1 MASPVVFQPS
11 QNGLNR
17 RSLSIFSRRGAET
30 PTPKTQALAAVSMPF
45 STVSSTGAQPPRSK
59 KWKLGNRGEK
69 KPQGTIL
76 RMVPKE
82 QPMPGRIMSRT
93 EFDVAITPNEE
104 ILRNIG
110 HVATATTSPTST
122 TSTRPTVEFAHILNQ
137 MMPSRA
143 GRKDSQGEVVGV
155 WKNGCTEW
163 DSKMLKPTRYEEV
176 PRPKT
181 SDGASSS
188 DSLTGEKPQRPNIRL
203 IIPNGDST
211 RRPLQMFSKSAS
223 GANYSRNVSTS
234 HMESIRRAELS
245 SSPRSSAMQLPAVTF
260 APKPNR
266 VNNMPTNPAAIMEQ
280 SIIPPEV
287 PQQKSSDR
295 LHVHF
300 RMLSANSSSD
310 SSSVH
315 SSDNECSSKVN
326 SSRTSLMSIAL
337 EEKKAD
343 SPKPDLEEKIVP
355 VILDPELRSSY
366 AASISASTRSPVTL
380 SDPPLGSKES
390 PAELEGTPIEGPRL
404 ENLLQIMRRES
415 INSTKRRMSSRRGT
429 RRLSRKI
436 SADELLAA
444 ARKSPSLSQA
454 ERELETQLDVISDS
468 MTAAKDSQESKES
481 PTELVTVVLQ
491 SVMTAPPPPIPPKS
505 TERRYPPPA
514 STQIK
519 KRTPYRVNKPL
530 PPIPRKS
537 SRRVSI
543 AKPLSF
549 ISEEQERKITAKR
562 AETVVFKILNDL
574 NTLDDLFNAALANKG
589 FYWVFKRNE
598 LRLMRSTLKKMDPAA
613 WEYRET
619 CLNDDM
625 SDQQPETPKT
635 PLDYTP
641 TTYYQTYTR
650 DFYIIG
656 ALKTIILEQCQSFLR
671 DETVR
676 ALKVQEPLQS
686 SRVDCALWRV
696 WTFCRIF
703 GCNRGREDDIVA
715 QMDWLR
721 GGKLAHQDTCT
732 STIATSDSFSLS
744 GVLLNAP
751 DHFGK
756 GNGDGLSADE
766 LYDITEMWNCL
777 NHITQSV
784 LGRTAEA
791 RQYGV
796 FDSTEVRGGDID
808 GEESM
813 LGNETQPKRV
823 YIC

>member
-1 MASPVVFQPS
+1 
-11 QNGLNR
+11 
-17 RSLSIFSRRGAET
+17 
-30 PTPKTQALAAVSMPF
+30 MPF
-45 STVSSTGAQPPRSK
+45 STSNSTGAQPPRSK
-59 KWKLGNRGEK
+59 KWKLGSRGEK

-82 QPMPGRIMSRT
+82 QPMAGRIMSRT
-93 EFDVAITPNEE
+93 EVDVAITPNEE

-110 HVATATTSPTST
+110 HVATATTSPTSP
-122 TSTRPTVEFAHILNQ
+122 TSTRPNVEFAHILNQ
-137 MMPSRA
+137 MIPSRT
-143 GRKDSQGEVVGV
+143 GRKDSQGEIVGV
-155 WKNGCTEW
+155 WKNGYTEW
-163 DSKMLKPTRYEEV
+163 DSKMLKSQRYEEL

-188 DSLTGEKPQRPNIRL
+188 DGLARDRPQRPIIRL
-203 IIPNGDST
+203 IIPNGDT
-211 RRPLQMFSKSAS
+211 ARRPLQMFSKSA
-223 GANYSRNVSTS
+223 GGPNYSRNVSTS
-234 HMESIRRAELS
+234 HMENIQRAEPSL
-245 SSPRSSAMQLPAVTF
+245 SPRSSAMQLPTVTF

-266 VNNMPTNPAAIMEQ
+266 FNNMPANPAAIMER
-280 SIIPPEV
+280 SIISPEV

-300 RMLSANSSSD
+300 RMMSANSSSD
-310 SSSVH
+310 SSSLH

-326 SSRTSLMSIAL
+326 SSRTSLMSVAL
-337 EEKKAD
+337 EENKSD
-343 SPKPDLEEKIVP
+343 SLKLDLEEKVVP

-366 AASISASTRSPVTL
+366 AASISASTRSPVTFG
-380 SDPPLGSKES
+380 DQPLGSRES
-390 PAELEGTPIEGPRL
+390 PAELQGTPIEGPRL

-436 SADELLAA
+436 SADERLAPG
-444 ARKSPSLSQA
+444 RNSPSLSQA
-454 ERELETQLDVISDS
+454 ERELETQLNVIGDS
-468 MTAAKDSQESKES
+468 MTAAKDRNESKES
-481 PTELVTVVLQ
+481 PTELVTVVMQ
-491 SVMTAPPPPIPPKS
+491 SAVTAPPPPVPPKS
-505 TERRYPPPA
+505 AERRRPPSA

-530 PPIPRKS
+530 PPIPRRS
-537 SRRVSI
+537 SRRISMSNHL
-543 AKPLSF
+543 PF
-549 ISEEQERKITAKR
+549 ISEERERKITSKR
-562 AETVVFKILNDL
+562 AETVIFKILNDL
-574 NTLDDLFNAALANKG
+574 ETLDDLFNAALANKG

-598 LRLMRSTLKKMDPAA
+598 LRLMRSTLKKMNPAA

-625 SDQQPETPKT
+625 SNQQPETPKT

-686 SRVDCALWRV
+686 SRVDCALWRI
-696 WTFCRIF
+696 WTFCKIF
-703 GCNRGREDDIVA
+703 GCNRGREDDIIA

-751 DHFGK
+751 EHFGK
-756 GNGDGLSADE
+756 GNSDGLSADE
-766 LYDITEMWNCL
+766 LYDMTEMWNCL

-796 FDSTEVRGGDID
+796 FDSTDVRGGDID

-813 LGNETQPKRV
+813 LGK
-823 YIC
+823 